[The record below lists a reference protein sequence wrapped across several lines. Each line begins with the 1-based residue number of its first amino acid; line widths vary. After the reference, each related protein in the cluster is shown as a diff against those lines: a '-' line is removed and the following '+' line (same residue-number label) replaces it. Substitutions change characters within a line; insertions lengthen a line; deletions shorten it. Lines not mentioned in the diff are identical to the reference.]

1 MLFSVD
7 EEQEV
12 DLSQEKWQGE
22 KPDDDMGDDDAG
34 NDAPKDPDERPPSAV
49 TTAETLAAFRQ
60 QIDHFLLELGRESY
74 AETCSAVKL
83 MQAVAF
89 PILVCV
95 KVSEAGWLPD
105 GMLASVATRV
115 VDVMLDKSYGRG
127 KPRGLFRQV
136 QARYEASGTHEDFL
150 RTVGEGALWAALLA
164 SLARMETASL
174 AGLIRQAA
182 SITSVLACSALIAK
196 STADQ
201 LSLFIRSLIIR
212 DAAFAV
218 TERAVKVAEAMN
230 ELTAIL
236 RANWDEMYLDQGRG
250 RALQA
255 GGSLM
260 WSSNWGWQI
269 LDRSPA
275 QQYCGDAI
283 NLETAA
289 KENVQIRQALDA
301 LRNAMCLSAPS
312 TDGSY
317 VD

>member
-1 MLFSVD
+1 
-7 EEQEV
+7 
-12 DLSQEKWQGE
+12 
-22 KPDDDMGDDDAG
+22 
-34 NDAPKDPDERPPSAV
+34 
-49 TTAETLAAFRQ
+49 LAAFRQ
-60 QIDHFLLELGRESY
+60 QIDHFLFELGRETY

-105 GMLASVATRV
+105 GMLANVATRV
-115 VDVMLDKSYGRG
+115 VDVMLDKPYGRG
-127 KPRGLFRQV
+127 KPKGLFRQV

-150 RTVGEGALWAALLA
+150 RTVGEGARWAALLA
-164 SLARMETASL
+164 SLARMETVSL

-182 SITSVLACSALIAK
+182 SITSVLACSELIAK

-201 LSLFIRSLIIR
+201 LSLFVRSLIIR

-218 TERAVKVAEAMN
+218 TERAVKVAEAMT
-230 ELTAIL
+230 ELTALL

-260 WSSNWGWQI
+260 WSPNWGWQV

-275 QQYCGDAI
+275 QQYCA
-283 NLETAA
+283 ETW
-289 KENVQIRQALDA
+289 NSRQKITPRSDK
-301 LRNAMCLSAPS
+301 R
-312 TDGSY
+312 
-317 VD
+317 

>member
-1 MLFSVD
+1 MG
-7 EEQEV
+7 QIT
-12 DLSQEKWQGE
+12 W
-22 KPDDDMGDDDAG
+22 KPVAD
-34 NDAPKDPDERPPSAV
+34 PSA
-49 TTAETLAAFRQ
+49 TGFSKPTFLS
-60 QIDHFLLELGRESY
+60 ILLESRVLDPKCRSLQGDFFCSENSGLADCRLGRD
-74 AETCSAVKL
+74 
-83 MQAVAF
+83 
-89 PILVCV
+89 PI
-95 KVSEAGWLPD
+95 
-105 GMLASVATRV
+105 
-115 VDVMLDKSYGRG
+115 DK
-127 KPRGLFRQV
+127 
-136 QARYEASGTHEDFL
+136 
-150 RTVGEGALWAALLA
+150 
-164 SLARMETASL
+164 L
-174 AGLIRQAA
+174 AGRL
-182 SITSVLACSALIAK
+182 V
-196 STADQ
+196 
-201 LSLFIRSLIIR
+201 RSLIIR

-317 VD
+317 VDRV